1 MEILRLPQRLG
12 LSSGRWCRRDRL
24 AGKIVFYLQPF
35 LAGQRLVPTVVYGRH
50 KAWGLSGL

>member
-24 AGKIVFYLQPF
+24 AGKIIFYPQPF
-35 LAGQRLVPTVVYGRH
+35 LAGQRLVPTIVYGRH